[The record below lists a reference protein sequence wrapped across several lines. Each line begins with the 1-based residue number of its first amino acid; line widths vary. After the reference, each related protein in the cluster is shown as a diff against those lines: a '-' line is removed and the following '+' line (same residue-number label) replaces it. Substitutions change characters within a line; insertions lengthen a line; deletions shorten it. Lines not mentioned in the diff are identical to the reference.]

1 MVVQAMK
8 EGHNNAFAFAVVEAM
23 IEDNIN
29 VFAGAEGVIDTTP
42 TVRHQHYRNKTQV
55 VDMDREERARRET
68 APMMD
73 PDRTRHVAACKR
85 TFQAFALPLLD
96 VPSSSA
102 STSLGVDDAA
112 LAGEG
117 VRKKPFL
124 VRRPRSCPSS
134 LGMGLND
141 CQSVFQCRD
150 PAGVCETPPHQYSK
164 PPPPLLAMRA
174 LAATVPQAAF
184 KNAFDQEGYSEEKLH
199 VPRVT
204 LTRRPVGWDNEQF
217 MMLHRPAASSCEEDM
232 NSRPLSD
239 NICLPLFPTDLPDHS
254 MEDQENVVSIPL
266 IAPRPKQRGDSLL
279 AFPSNVVNSN
289 LFFDLL

>member
-1 MVVQAMK
+1 MVLQGMI
-8 EGHNNAFAFAVVEAM
+8 EDNNNVFAFAVVQAM
-23 IEDNIN
+23 IEDNNN

-42 TVRHQHYRNKTQV
+42 TVRHQHYRSETQV

-68 APMMD
+68 APVMD

-96 VPSSSA
+96 VPSSS
-102 STSLGVDDAA
+102 SSLGVDASVT
-112 LAGEG
+112 GEG
-117 VRKKPFL
+117 ARKKPFL

-134 LGMGLND
+134 LGLGLND
-141 CQSVFQCRD
+141 SQSVFQWQD
-150 PAGVCETPPHQYSK
+150 PAGVCETPPHQCSK

-184 KNAFDQEGYSEEKLH
+184 KNAFGQEGPSEEKLH

-204 LTRRPVGWDNEQF
+204 LARRPVGWDNEQF
-217 MMLHRPAASSCEEDM
+217 VLLHRPAAFSCEDI
-232 NSRPLSD
+232 NRPPSD

-254 MEDQENVVSIPL
+254 MDDQENVVSIPL

-279 AFPSNVVNSN
+279 AGQSNVVNSN